1 MIPTKLHAPVAYKY
15 RCFNATYIGKTKRQ
29 LTVRIVEQNGQS
41 IKTNITLTKPPYNA
55 IREHAL
61 ETDHTIHTLILSPL
75 AQIRCSYPCWS
86 LSCQPLRSIYKGTGK

>member
-1 MIPTKLHAPVAYKY
+1 MIPTKLKASVAYKYKY

-75 AQIRCSYPCWS
+75 SRKFDVVTHVGVS
-86 LSCQPLRSIYKGTGK
+86 LVSL